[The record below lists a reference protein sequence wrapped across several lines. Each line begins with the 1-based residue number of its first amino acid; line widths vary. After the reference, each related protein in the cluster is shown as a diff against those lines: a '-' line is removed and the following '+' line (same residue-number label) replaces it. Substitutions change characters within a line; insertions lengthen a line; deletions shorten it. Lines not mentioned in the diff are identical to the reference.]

1 MTWAVDGGII
11 SGEVEHM
18 GKTISTHNG
27 SAAHRGHN
35 VRDRWAV
42 EGQGHID
49 PALSGNNLILHDEKP
64 REAYQRIFGEAL
76 QRYNEKQDRPERRI
90 RDYYS
95 HIEKDAKKNAVY
107 EMIVQVGDRND
118 TGLDAPAERE
128 CLIQFYEGWKA
139 RNPNLECIGAYLHA
153 DEKDG
158 TIHMHID
165 YVPVAHGYKRGMET
179 QTGLVK
185 ALGEMGFQKQG
196 KDTAQIQWERREN
209 EVLEAI
215 CREHGIEVEH
225 PDRKEK
231 HLDTKLY
238 KVKKELEQAQEQL
251 NELRDDI
258 GIAETEADNWQSV
271 TAVYEQEAD
280 KAQKS
285 ALEARESLETVKAEL
300 NTMQVQKNALEGD
313 IAVLEGKKEELGR
326 ELPTL
331 TERIGAARSELATV
345 ESAVK
350 RKMDEG
356 AAQFGGMESM
366 KGRIAAARKEAE
378 KNNRLRLLEKFVAL
392 PQVKPVWEQ
401 FCQMIKSRGR
411 DARENHDMPDLH

>member
-1 MTWAVDGGII
+1 
-11 SGEVEHM
+11 M

-76 QRYNEKQDRPERRI
+76 QRYNEKQGRPERRI

-107 EMIVQVGDRND
+107 EMIIQVGDRND

-185 ALGEMGFQKQG
+185 ALGEMGFHKQG
-196 KDTAQIQWERREN
+196 KETAQIQWERREN
-209 EVLEAI
+209 EALEAI

-225 PDRKEK
+225 PDRQEK

-251 NELRDDI
+251 QELRDDI
-258 GIAETEADNWQSV
+258 EIAKTEADNWQE
-271 TAVYEQEAD
+271 AVGNWQEEAATYEQEAD
-280 KAQKS
+280 KAQGAVLK
-285 ALEARESLETVKAEL
+285 ARESLLTVGQEISS
-300 NTMQVQKNALEGD
+300 MQAQKTALEGE
-313 IAVLEGKKEELGR
+313 IAALQARK
-326 ELPTL
+326 
-331 TERIGAARSELATV
+331 TEMEQEVPALAARIGEARAALSVV
-345 ESAVK
+345 ETAVK

-356 AAQFGGMESM
+356 TAQFGMSGMRES
-366 KGRIAAARKEAE
+366 IAAARKEAE
-378 KNNRLRLLEKFVAL
+378 KDNRLRQLERFVAL
-392 PQVKPVWEQ
+392 PDIKARWEQ
-401 FCQMIKSRGR
+401 FCQTMKRGR
-411 DARENHDMPDLH
+411 SNQKNRNTPDLH

>member
-1 MTWAVDGGII
+1 
-11 SGEVEHM
+11 M

-27 SAAHRGHN
+27 STAHRGHN

-42 EGQGHID
+42 EGQEHIE

-76 QRYNEKQDRPERRI
+76 REYNEKQDRPERRI
-90 RDYYS
+90 KDYYS
-95 HIEKDAKKNAVY
+95 HIEKDAKKNTVY

-118 TGLDAPAERE
+118 TGLEAPAERE
-128 CLIQFYEGWKA
+128 CLIQFYEGWKV

-179 QTGLVK
+179 QNGLVK

-209 EVLEAI
+209 EALEAI

-231 HLDTKLY
+231 HLDTKVY
-238 KVKKELEQAQEQL
+238 KVKKELEQAQERL
-251 NELRDDI
+251 DELRDDI
-258 GIAETEADNWQSV
+258 EMAESQADNWQ
-271 TAVYEQEAD
+271 TIAITHEQEAD
-280 KAQKS
+280 KTQTS
-285 ALEARESLETVKAEL
+285 LLEARESLETVKAEL
-300 NTMQVQKNALEGD
+300 DATRAQKTALEGKID
-313 IAVLEGKKEELGR
+313 ALER
-326 ELPTL
+326 ELPVL
-331 TERIGAARSELATV
+331 MEKVGSVRADLAVV
-345 ESAVK
+345 EAAVK

-356 AAQFGGMESM
+356 VSQFGMGSM
-366 KGRIAAARKEAE
+366 KERIAAARVEADKE
-378 KNNRLRLLEKFVAL
+378 NRLKLLERFVAL

-411 DARENHDMPDLH
+411 NDRDKLR

>member
-1 MTWAVDGGII
+1 
-11 SGEVEHM
+11 M

-107 EMIVQVGDRND
+107 EMIIQVGDRND

-185 ALGEMGFQKQG
+185 ALGEMGFHKQG
-196 KDTAQIQWERREN
+196 KETAQIQWECREN
-209 EVLEAI
+209 EALEAI

-225 PDRKEK
+225 PDRQEK

-251 NELRDDI
+251 EGLQDDI
-258 GIAETEADNWQSV
+258 LTAEAVADNWQSMAA
-271 TAVYEQEAD
+271 TYEQEAD
-280 KAQKS
+280 KAQG
-285 ALEARESLETVKAEL
+285 AVLEARESLETVKDDVKHLEG
-300 NTMQVQKNALEGD
+300 QKTALEGE
-313 IAVLEGKKEELGR
+313 ISVLEGKKEELGQ
-326 ELPTL
+326 ELPVL
-331 TERIGAARSELATV
+331 TARIDAARTELETV
-345 ESAVK
+345 ETAVK

-356 AAQFGGMESM
+356 TAQFGMSGIKE
-366 KGRIAAARKEAE
+366 RIAAARKEAE
-378 KNNRLRLLEKFVAL
+378 KDNRLRLLEQFVAR
-392 PQVKPVWEQ
+392 PDIKAKWEQ
-401 FCQMIKSRGR
+401 FCQMMKRGR
-411 DARENHDMPDLH
+411 NNQKDHLPER

>member
-1 MTWAVDGGII
+1 
-11 SGEVEHM
+11 M

-27 SAAHRGHN
+27 STAHRGHN

-76 QRYNEKQDRPERRI
+76 RKYNEKQDRPERRI
-90 RDYYS
+90 KDYYS
-95 HIEKDAKKNAVY
+95 HIDKDAKKNAVY
-107 EMIVQVGDRND
+107 EMIVQIGDRND
-118 TGLDAPAERE
+118 TGLDAPVEQE
-128 CLIQFYEGWKA
+128 CLIQFYEGWKD

-158 TIHMHID
+158 TIHLHID

-196 KDTAQIQWERREN
+196 RETAQIQWERREN
-209 EVLEAI
+209 DALEAI

-225 PDRKEK
+225 PGRQEK

-238 KVKKELEQAQEQL
+238 KVKKSLEEAEERLEELQ
-251 NELRDDI
+251 DDVE
-258 GIAETEADNWQSV
+258 IAEAQADAWQEV
-271 TAVYEQEAD
+271 AATYEQEAD
-280 KAQKS
+280 KAQV
-285 ALEARESLETVKAEL
+285 AVLEAHESLSRLQGEVKSLEGEKA
-300 NTMQVQKNALEGD
+300 ALEGN
-313 IAVLEGKKEELGR
+313 IAALRAKEVHIRDNEI
-326 ELPTL
+326 PAIAK
-331 TERIGAARSELATV
+331 RIGELKETV
-345 ESAVK
+345 TLLDTAVK

-356 AAQFGGMESM
+356 AAQFGSM
-366 KGRIAAARKEAE
+366 TVMQQRIAEARKEAE
-378 KNNRLRLLEKFVAL
+378 RQNRLSLLERFVEL
-392 PQVKPVWEQ
+392 PQIKPLWEK
-401 FCQMIKSRGR
+401 FCEAMKHRGR
-411 DARENHDMPDLH
+411 GRTDLERK

>member
-1 MTWAVDGGII
+1 MGLTWAADGGII
-11 SGEVEHM
+11 AGEVEHM

-107 EMIVQVGDRND
+107 EMIIQVGDRND

-139 RNPNLECIGAYLHA
+139 RNPNLECIGTYLHA

-185 ALGEMGFQKQG
+185 ALGEMGFHKQG
-196 KDTAQIQWERREN
+196 KETAQIQWERREN
-209 EVLEAI
+209 EALEAI

-225 PDRKEK
+225 PDRQEK

-251 NELRDDI
+251 QELRDDI
-258 GIAETEADNWQSV
+258 EIAETEADNWQEV
-271 TAVYEQEAD
+271 TATYEREAD
-280 KAQKS
+280 KAQE
-285 ALEARESLETVKAEL
+285 AVLEARESLLTVGQEISS
-300 NTMQVQKNALEGD
+300 MQAQKTALEGE
-313 IAVLEGKKEELGR
+313 IAALQAQKEEMEQEAPALAAQIGEAR
-326 ELPTL
+326 AELS
-331 TERIGAARSELATV
+331 AV
-345 ESAVK
+345 ETAVK

-356 AAQFGGMESM
+356 AAQFGMSGMKE
-366 KGRIAAARKEAE
+366 RIAAARKEADKE
-378 KNNRLRLLEKFVAL
+378 NRLRLLERFVAL
-392 PQVKPVWEQ
+392 PQIRPVWEQ
-401 FCQMIKSRGR
+401 FCQMMKRGR
-411 DARENHDMPDLH
+411 DTQKNRNTPDLH

>member
-1 MTWAVDGGII
+1 
-11 SGEVEHM
+11 M

-49 PALSGNNLILHDEKP
+49 PALSGNNLTLHDEKP

-185 ALGEMGFQKQG
+185 ALGEMGFHKQG
-196 KDTAQIQWERREN
+196 RETAQIQWERREN
-209 EVLEAI
+209 EALEAI

-225 PDRKEK
+225 PDRQEK

-251 NELRDDI
+251 QELRDDI
-258 GIAETEADNWQSV
+258 EIAETEANNWQEV
-271 TAVYEQEAD
+271 AATYEQESD
-280 KAQKS
+280 RAQE
-285 ALEARESLETVKAEL
+285 AVLEARESLLTVGQEISS
-300 NTMQVQKNALEGD
+300 MQAQKTALEGE
-313 IAVLEGKKEELGR
+313 IEALQAQKAEMEQEAPALAA
-326 ELPTL
+326 
-331 TERIGAARSELATV
+331 RIGEARAELSVV
-345 ESAVK
+345 ETAVK

-356 AAQFGGMESM
+356 AAQFGMSSM
-366 KGRIAAARKEAE
+366 KERIAAARKEADKE
-378 KNNRLRLLEKFVAL
+378 NRLRLLERFVAL
-392 PQVKPVWEQ
+392 PQIKPVWEQ
-401 FCQMIKSRGR
+401 FCQMMKRGR
-411 DARENHDMPDLH
+411 DNQKDHLER

>member
-1 MTWAVDGGII
+1 
-11 SGEVEHM
+11 M

-49 PALSGNNLILHDEKP
+49 PALSGNNLVLHDEKP

-76 QRYNEKQDRPERRI
+76 REYNEKQDRPERRI
-90 RDYYS
+90 KDYYS

-118 TGLDAPAERE
+118 TGLEAPAERE

-209 EVLEAI
+209 EALEAI

-251 NELRDDI
+251 DELRDDI
-258 GIAETEADNWQSV
+258 EITEGEADNWQKMADDWQEMV
-271 TAVYEQEAD
+271 ATYKQEAD

-285 ALEARESLETVKAEL
+285 VLEAHESLSATKQEISSIQA
-300 NTMQVQKNALEGD
+300 QKTALEGE
-313 IAVLEGKKEELGR
+313 IEALQTKK
-326 ELPTL
+326 
-331 TERIGAARSELATV
+331 TEMEQEAPALAARINEARAALSVV
-345 ESAVK
+345 ETAIK

-356 AAQFGGMESM
+356 TAQFGISGIRES
-366 KGRIAAARKEAE
+366 IAAARKEAE
-378 KNNRLRLLEKFVAL
+378 KDNRLRLLERFVAL
-392 PQVKPVWEQ
+392 PEVKVMWER
-401 FCQMIKSRGR
+401 FCQTMKRGR
-411 DARENHDMPDLH
+411 DTQKNRNTPDLH

>member
-1 MTWAVDGGII
+1 
-11 SGEVEHM
+11 M

-64 REAYQRIFGEAL
+64 REAYHRIFGEAL

-118 TGLDAPAERE
+118 TGVDAPAERD

-158 TIHMHID
+158 TVHMHID

-185 ALGEMGFQKQG
+185 ALGEMGFHKQG
-196 KDTAQIQWERREN
+196 RETAQIQWERREN
-209 EVLEAI
+209 EALEAI

-225 PDRKEK
+225 PDRQEK

-251 NELRDDI
+251 QELQDDI
-258 GIAETEADNWQSV
+258 EIAETEADNWQEV
-271 TAVYEQEAD
+271 AATYEQEAD
-280 KAQKS
+280 KVQEAV
-285 ALEARESLETVKAEL
+285 LEARESLETVKDDIKHLEG
-300 NTMQVQKNALEGD
+300 QKTALEGE
-313 IAVLEGKKEELGR
+313 ISALEGKKEKLGQ
-326 ELPTL
+326 ELPVL
-331 TERIGAARSELATV
+331 TARIGAARTELETV
-345 ESAVK
+345 ETAVK
-350 RKMDEG
+350 RKIGEG
-356 AAQFGGMESM
+356 TAQFGMSGMKE
-366 KGRIAAARKEAE
+366 RIAAARKEADKE
-378 KNNRLRLLEKFVAL
+378 NRLRLLERFVSL
-392 PQVKPVWEQ
+392 PQIKPVWEQ
-401 FCQMIKSRGR
+401 FCQMMKRSRSNQKDHLPER
-411 DARENHDMPDLH
+411 

>member
-1 MTWAVDGGII
+1 
-11 SGEVEHM
+11 M

-42 EGQGHID
+42 EGQGHIN

-165 YVPVAHGYKRGMET
+165 YIPVAHGYKRGMET

-185 ALGEMGFQKQG
+185 ALGEMGFHKQG
-196 KDTAQIQWERREN
+196 KETAQIQWERREN
-209 EVLEAI
+209 EALEAI

-225 PDRKEK
+225 PDRQEK

-251 NELRDDI
+251 QELRDDI
-258 GIAETEADNWQSV
+258 EIAETEADNWQEV
-271 TAVYEQEAD
+271 AATYEQEAD
-280 KAQKS
+280 KAQEA
-285 ALEARESLETVKAEL
+285 ALEARESLLTVGQEISS
-300 NTMQVQKNALEGD
+300 MQVQKSALEGE
-313 IAVLEGKKEELGR
+313 IAALQAKKAEMEQ
-326 ELPTL
+326 EAPTL
-331 TERIGAARSELATV
+331 AARIGEARAEL
-345 ESAVK
+345 SAVETAAK

-356 AAQFGGMESM
+356 AAQFGMSGMKE
-366 KGRIAAARKEAE
+366 RIAAARKEADKE
-378 KNNRLRLLEKFVAL
+378 NRLRLLERFVAL

-401 FCQMIKSRGR
+401 FCQMMKRGR
-411 DARENHDMPDLH
+411 DTQKNRNTPDLH

>member
-1 MTWAVDGGII
+1 
-11 SGEVEHM
+11 M

-27 SAAHRGHN
+27 NAAHRGHN
-35 VRDRWAV
+35 VRDKWAV
-42 EGQGHID
+42 EGQGHIN

-185 ALGEMGFQKQG
+185 ALGEMGFHKQG
-196 KDTAQIQWERREN
+196 KETAQIQWERREN
-209 EVLEAI
+209 EALEAI

-225 PDRKEK
+225 PDRQEK

-251 NELRDDI
+251 QELQDDI
-258 GIAETEADNWQSV
+258 EIAETEADNWQEMAA
-271 TAVYEQEAD
+271 TYEQEAN
-280 KAQKS
+280 KAQET
-285 ALEARESLETVKAEL
+285 ALEAYESLSVAKREISS
-300 NTMQVQKNALEGD
+300 MQAQKTALEGE
-313 IAVLEGKKEELGR
+313 IAALQAQKIEMEQEAPALAAQIGEARAEL
-326 ELPTL
+326 
-331 TERIGAARSELATV
+331 
-345 ESAVK
+345 SAVEAATK
-350 RKMDEG
+350 RKIDEG
-356 AAQFGGMESM
+356 AAQFGVSGMKE
-366 KGRIAAARKEAE
+366 RIAAARKEADKE
-378 KNNRLRLLEKFVAL
+378 NRLRLLERFVAL
-392 PQVKPVWEQ
+392 PQIKPVWEQ
-401 FCQMIKSRGR
+401 FCQMINRGR
-411 DARENHDMPDLH
+411 DTRKNRDTLDLH